1 MNLINIFP
9 DPSKLID
16 IENTNKIV
24 LFIFL
29 KITNNSIKENIKNDF
44 LKENINILHWFDCQ
58 YTNIGK
64 EDFWSDALIIEFKN
78 KNNLQEIYKSDIG
91 RVHVEAIQVFN
102 LAPKNPPR
110 LLINFLKLFRPI
122 GYFLEL
128 INNSRKELQNL
139 ENRNSNLLPTKK
151 QAERILKEKSKKKA
165 FMINLLQSRK
175 TAKYKDCS
183 ISISGREAY
192 YEKYGKTATKCVLL
206 LGGDVTYSGRV
217 LGDKLIEYN
226 VPLDTTG
233 NWEAIGIIEYPKAV
247 KMLDLEKMPGYSKA
261 LLHRE
266 AGLEKTYNLYA
277 TKNI

>member
-1 MNLINIFP
+1 MNFINIFP
-9 DPSKLID
+9 NPSKLID

-29 KITNNSIKENIKNDF
+29 KITDDSIKEKLKNDF
-44 LKENINILHWFDCQ
+44 LKEKINILHWFDCQ

-78 KNNLQEIYKSDIG
+78 KTDFQKIYESKIG
-91 RVHVEAIQVFN
+91 KIEVEAVQVFN

-128 INNSRKELQNL
+128 INSSRKELQNL
-139 ENRNSNLLPTKK
+139 ENSNSNILPTKK
-151 QAERILKEKSKKKA
+151 QAERIINEKSNKKA

-175 TAKYKDCS
+175 TAKYKDSS

-192 YEKYGKTATKCVLL
+192 YEKYGRTATKCVLL

-217 LGDKLIEYN
+217 LGDTLIEHN
-226 VPLDTTG
+226 VPLDTMG
-233 NWEAIGIIEYPKAV
+233 NWEAVGIIEYPKAV

-261 LLHRE
+261 LEHRD

-277 TKNI
+277 TKN

>member
-1 MNLINIFP
+1 MNLLNIFP

-29 KITNNSIKENIKNDF
+29 KITDNSIKENIKNEF

-91 RVHVEAIQVFN
+91 RVHVEATQVFN

-151 QAERILKEKSKKKA
+151 QAERILKEKSNKKA
-165 FMINLLQSRK
+165 FMINLLKSRK
-175 TAKYKDCS
+175 TAKYKDRS

-217 LGDKLIEYN
+217 LGDTLIEYN

-247 KMLDLEKMPGYSKA
+247 KMLDLEKIPGYSKA

-277 TKNI
+277 TKN

>member
-29 KITNNSIKENIKNDF
+29 KITDNSIKENIKNDF
-44 LKENINILHWFDCQ
+44 LKENINILYWFDCQ

-64 EDFWSDALIIEFKN
+64 EDFWSNALIIEFKN

-91 RVHVEAIQVFN
+91 RVYVEAIQVFN

-151 QAERILKEKSKKKA
+151 QAERILKEKSNKKA

-175 TAKYKDCS
+175 TAKYKDRS

-277 TKNI
+277 TKN

>member
-29 KITNNSIKENIKNDF
+29 KITDNSIKENIKNDF

-91 RVHVEAIQVFN
+91 RVYVEAIQVFN

-110 LLINFLKLFRPI
+110 LLINFLKLFSPI

-128 INNSRKELQNL
+128 INNSRKELQHL

-151 QAERILKEKSKKKA
+151 QAERILKEKSNKKA

-175 TAKYKDCS
+175 TAKYKDRS

-217 LGDKLIEYN
+217 LGDTLIEYN

-277 TKNI
+277 TKN

>member
-29 KITNNSIKENIKNDF
+29 KITDNSIKENIKNDF

-91 RVHVEAIQVFN
+91 RVYVEAIQVFN

-122 GYFLEL
+122 DIF
-128 INNSRKELQNL
+128 
-139 ENRNSNLLPTKK
+139 
-151 QAERILKEKSKKKA
+151 
-165 FMINLLQSRK
+165 
-175 TAKYKDCS
+175 
-183 ISISGREAY
+183 
-192 YEKYGKTATKCVLL
+192 
-206 LGGDVTYSGRV
+206 
-217 LGDKLIEYN
+217 
-226 VPLDTTG
+226 
-233 NWEAIGIIEYPKAV
+233 
-247 KMLDLEKMPGYSKA
+247 
-261 LLHRE
+261 
-266 AGLEKTYNLYA
+266 
-277 TKNI
+277 

>member
-29 KITNNSIKENIKNDF
+29 KITDNSIKENIKNDF

-91 RVHVEAIQVFN
+91 RVYVEAIQVFN

-122 GYFLEL
+122 GYFFEL
-128 INNSRKELQNL
+128 IKSSNKELQNL
-139 ENRNSNLLPTKK
+139 SNEDSNILPTKK
-151 QAERILKEKSKKKA
+151 QAERILKEKSNKKA

-175 TAKYKDCS
+175 TAKYKDRS

-217 LGDKLIEYN
+217 LGDTLIEYN

-277 TKNI
+277 TKN

>member
-9 DPSKLID
+9 DPSKLIG

-29 KITNNSIKENIKNDF
+29 KITDNSIKENIKNDF

-64 EDFWSDALIIEFKN
+64 EDFWSDALIFEFKN
-78 KNNLQEIYKSDIG
+78 KNNFQEIYKSDIG
-91 RVHVEAIQVFN
+91 RVHVEAIQVFKKKK
-102 LAPKNPPR
+102 KNPPR

-151 QAERILKEKSKKKA
+151 QAERILKEKSNKKA

-175 TAKYKDCS
+175 TAKYKDRY

-217 LGDKLIEYN
+217 LGDTLIEYN

>member
-1 MNLINIFP
+1 MINIIP
-9 DPSKLID
+9 DPIKLFNN
-16 IENTNKIV
+16 ENTNKII

-29 KITNNSIKENIKNDF
+29 RFDKSINSENFRNRL
-44 LKENINILHWFDCQ
+44 LKENITISHWFDCQ

-64 EDFWSDALIIEFKN
+64 EDYWTNALIIEFEN
-78 KNNLQEIYKSDIG
+78 KTELEKSYESEIGKIK
-91 RVHVEAIQVFN
+91 VEAVQVFN

-139 ENRNSNLLPTKK
+139 ENNNSNLLPTKK
-151 QAERILKEKSKKKA
+151 QAERILKEKSNKKA

-175 TAKYKDCS
+175 TAKYKDRS

-217 LGDKLIEYN
+217 LGDTLIEYN

-261 LLHRE
+261 LEHRD
-266 AGLEKTYNLYA
+266 AGLERTYNLYA
-277 TKNI
+277 TKN

>member
-1 MNLINIFP
+1 MINIIP
-9 DPSKLID
+9 DPIKLFNN
-16 IENTNKIV
+16 ENTNKII

-29 KITNNSIKENIKNDF
+29 RFDKSINSENFRNRL
-44 LKENINILHWFDCQ
+44 LKENIIISHWFDCQ

-64 EDFWSDALIIEFKN
+64 EDYWTNALIIEFEN
-78 KNNLQEIYKSDIG
+78 KTELEKSYESEIGKIK
-91 RVHVEAIQVFN
+91 VEAVQVFN

-139 ENRNSNLLPTKK
+139 ENNNSNLLPTKK
-151 QAERILKEKSKKKA
+151 QAERILKEKSNKKA

-175 TAKYKDCS
+175 TAKYKDRS

-217 LGDKLIEYN
+217 LGDTLIEYN

-261 LLHRE
+261 LEHRD
-266 AGLEKTYNLYA
+266 AGLERTYNLYA
-277 TKNI
+277 TKN

>member
-29 KITNNSIKENIKNDF
+29 KITDNSIKENIKNDF

-78 KNNLQEIYKSDIG
+78 KNNLQEIYKNDIG
-91 RVHVEAIQVFN
+91 RVHLEAIQVFN
-102 LAPKNPPR
+102 LAPKNPSR

-151 QAERILKEKSKKKA
+151 QAERILKEKSNKKA

-175 TAKYKDCS
+175 TAKYKDRS

-217 LGDKLIEYN
+217 LGDTLIEYN

-277 TKNI
+277 TKN

>member
-29 KITNNSIKENIKNDF
+29 KITDNSIKENIKNDF

-91 RVHVEAIQVFN
+91 RV
-102 LAPKNPPR
+102 
-110 LLINFLKLFRPI
+110 
-122 GYFLEL
+122 
-128 INNSRKELQNL
+128 LQNL

-151 QAERILKEKSKKKA
+151 QAERILKEKSNKKA

-175 TAKYKDCS
+175 TAKYKDRS

-217 LGDKLIEYN
+217 LGDTLIEYN

-277 TKNI
+277 TKN